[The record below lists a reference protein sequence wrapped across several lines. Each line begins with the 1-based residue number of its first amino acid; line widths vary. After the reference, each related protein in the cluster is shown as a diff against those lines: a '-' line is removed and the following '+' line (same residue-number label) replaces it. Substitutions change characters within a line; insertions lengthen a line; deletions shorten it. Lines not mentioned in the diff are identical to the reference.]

1 MDCIKPGIS
10 LLVDK
15 AKDSLG
21 AARVLLKGGY
31 FDFAASR
38 AHYSMFYIAEAMLMQ
53 IGKSYS
59 KHSAVISAF
68 GREYTKAGLMDSK
81 FHRWL
86 IDAQD
91 FRNIGDYGVETHISE
106 DDANSICE
114 WTSEFIKQ
122 AEEILHHRGD

>member
-1 MDCIKPGIS
+1 MKPDLQALIN
-10 LLVDK
+10 K

-21 AARVLLKGGY
+21 AARNLVRDGY

-38 AHYSMFYIAEAMLMQ
+38 AYYAMFYIAEAMLMRLGQ
-53 IGKSYS
+53 SYH

-68 GREYTKAGLMDSK
+68 GREYAKTGKMDSK

-91 FRNIGDYGVETHISE
+91 FRNIGDYGIEAHISE
-106 DDANSICE
+106 DDAKSACE
-114 WTSEFIKQ
+114 WAHEFIKQ
-122 AEEILHHRGD
+122 AEDFLLDSGD

>member
-1 MDCIKPGIS
+1 MKPDIFA
-10 LLVDK
+10 LVNK

-21 AARVLLKGGY
+21 AARTLIRDGY
-31 FDFAASR
+31 YDFAASR
-38 AHYSMFYIAEAMLMQ
+38 AYYAMFYIAEAMLMQ
-53 IGKSYS
+53 LGQSYN

-68 GREYTKAGLMDSK
+68 GREYVKTGIMDSK

-91 FRNIGDYGVETHISE
+91 FRNIGDYGIEAHVSE

-114 WTSEFIKQ
+114 WASYFIDQ
-122 AEEILHHRGD
+122 AEDFLLGNRD